1 MSLKKQKQKQQEQP
15 NLNDFITQQREKAC
29 FSGLPLEGKR
39 VIDLSS
45 VVAAPYCA
53 ALLGDA
59 GAEIIKVENPMA
71 PDALRGWGTHA
82 ATGIEPYHAYI
93 GRNKL
98 PITLNLKSDAGKQAF
113 LELIKSA
120 DVLIENMRLGVMDRL
135 GLSHQAL
142 LELNP
147 GLIIGKVSG
156 YGMTGPHAHQPGFGT
171 LAEAFSGFSFL
182 NGYEET
188 GPTSPPIALADL
200 TTGIH
205 LAYAVSLA
213 LHQSERSKSG
223 GQVVDIS
230 LYEPLFGYLG
240 GEFIGYQ
247 LTGQIPQ
254 PIGNELRAAAP
265 RNNYQTSDGLWVA
278 MSCSNQ
284 KTWERLAEVMGQP
297 QLIRDP
303 RFKTNNDRIQADSRI
318 ALNQIIKAWVLSK
331 TNQEAL
337 ELFRTEGI
345 TAGPIMSMKEIDED
359 PHYEARGSIIRVT
372 DPVSGVELK
381 MPDVPFRMGDNS
393 DRNKKSKLRFPG
405 LPMGSANQVVYRDLL
420 GYNQDQIDQLG

>member
-1 MSLKKQKQKQQEQP
+1 MSAETQP
-15 NLNDFITQQREKAC
+15 NLNEYITQQRQKSC
-29 FSGLPLEGKR
+29 FKGLPLEGKR

-45 VVAAPYCA
+45 VIAAPYCA

-59 GAEIIKVENPMA
+59 GAEIIKVENPNI

-98 PITLNLKSDAGKQAF
+98 PITLNLKSEPGKQAF
-113 LELIKSA
+113 LELIQSA
-120 DVLIENMRLGVMDRL
+120 DVLVENMRLGVMDRL
-135 GLSHQAL
+135 GLSHEAL

-147 GLIIGKVSG
+147 GLVIGKVSG

-171 LAEAFSGFSFL
+171 LAEAYSGFSYL
-182 NGYEET
+182 NGYEDT

-213 LHQSERSKSG
+213 LHQSKRGESG

-247 LTGQIPQ
+247 LTGEVPK

-318 ALNQIIKAWVLSK
+318 ALNQIIKAWMLGK

-337 ELFRTEGI
+337 ALFRQEGI
-345 TAGPIMSMKEIDED
+345 TAGPILSMKEIDED
-359 PHYEARGSIIRVT
+359 PHFEARGSIIRVI
-372 DPVSGVELK
+372 DPASGVELK
-381 MPDVPFRMGDNS
+381 MPDVPFRMGNKS
-393 DRNKKSKLRFPG
+393 TTNKKSKLRFPG
-405 LPMGSANQVVYRDLL
+405 LPMGSANEVVYRDLL
-420 GYNQDQIDQLG
+420 GYNQEQIDQLG

>member
-1 MSLKKQKQKQQEQP
+1 
-15 NLNDFITQQREKAC
+15 
-29 FSGLPLEGKR
+29 
-39 VIDLSS
+39 
-45 VVAAPYCA
+45 
-53 ALLGDA
+53 
-59 GAEIIKVENPMA
+59 
-71 PDALRGWGTHA
+71 
-82 ATGIEPYHAYI
+82 
-93 GRNKL
+93 
-98 PITLNLKSDAGKQAF
+98 
-113 LELIKSA
+113 
-120 DVLIENMRLGVMDRL
+120 
-135 GLSHQAL
+135 
-142 LELNP
+142 
-147 GLIIGKVSG
+147 
-156 YGMTGPHAHQPGFGT
+156 
-171 LAEAFSGFSFL
+171 
-182 NGYEET
+182 
-188 GPTSPPIALADL
+188 
-200 TTGIH
+200 
-205 LAYAVSLA
+205 VSLA
-213 LHQSERSKSG
+213 LHQSKRGESG

-247 LTGQIPQ
+247 LTGEIPK

-297 QLIRDP
+297 QLIHDP

-337 ELFRTEGI
+337 ELFRREGI

-393 DRNKKSKLRFPG
+393 EANKKSRLRFPG

-420 GYNQDQIDQLG
+420 GYNQEQIDQLG

>member
-1 MSLKKQKQKQQEQP
+1 MSAAKQQK
-15 NLNDFITQQREKAC
+15 LSDFIAQQRQQSC
-29 FSGLPLEGKR
+29 FAGLPLEGKR

-45 VVAAPYCA
+45 VIAAPYCA

-59 GAEIIKVENPMA
+59 GAEIIKIENPMI

-82 ATGIEPYHAYI
+82 ETGIEPYHAYI

-98 PITLNLKSDAGKQAF
+98 PITLNLKSAAGKQAF
-113 LELIKSA
+113 LDLIVSA

-135 GLSHQAL
+135 GLDHDSL

-147 GLIIGKVSG
+147 GLVVGKVSG
-156 YGMTGPHAHQPGFGT
+156 YGMTGPHAQQPGFGT
-171 LAEAFSGFSFL
+171 LAEAYSGFSFL
-182 NGYEET
+182 NGYEDT

-200 TTGIH
+200 TAGIH

-213 LHQSERSKSG
+213 LHQSKRGESG
-223 GQVVDIS
+223 GQVIDIS

-240 GEFIGYQ
+240 GEFISYQ
-247 LTGQIPQ
+247 LTGEVPK

-297 QLIRDP
+297 ELIRDP

-318 ALNQIIKAWVLSK
+318 ELNAIIKAWLLGK

-337 ELFRTEGI
+337 ELFRKEGI
-345 TAGPIMSMKEIDED
+345 TAGPIMSMKEIAED
-359 PHYEARGSIIRVT
+359 PHYQARGSIVSME
-372 DPVSGVELK
+372 DPASGITIK
-381 MPDVPFRMGDNS
+381 MPGVPFRMTDNS
-393 DRNKKSKLRFPG
+393 NAGNAANKSKMRFPG
-405 LPMGSANQVVYRDLL
+405 LPMGSANEVIYRDLL
-420 GYNQDQIDQLG
+420 GYSQEQIAQLS

>member
-1 MSLKKQKQKQQEQP
+1 MSLQKQKQQEQP
-15 NLNDFITQQREKAC
+15 NLNDFITQQREKTC

-98 PITLNLKSDAGKQAF
+98 PITLNLKSEAGKQAF

-381 MPDVPFRMGDNS
+381 MPDVPFRMSDNS
-393 DRNKKSKLRFPG
+393 DLNKKSKLRFPG

>member
-1 MSLKKQKQKQQEQP
+1 MSLKKQTQKQQEQP

-135 GLSHQAL
+135 GLSHQTL

-337 ELFRTEGI
+337 ELFRREGI

>member
-1 MSLKKQKQKQQEQP
+1 MSLQKQQEQP

-337 ELFRTEGI
+337 ELFRREGI

-405 LPMGSANQVVYRDLL
+405 LPMGSANQVVYWDLL

>member
-15 NLNDFITQQREKAC
+15 NLDDFITQQREKAC

-337 ELFRTEGI
+337 ELFRREGI

>member
-1 MSLKKQKQKQQEQP
+1 MSAETQP
-15 NLNDFITQQREKAC
+15 NLNEYITQQRQKSC
-29 FSGLPLEGKR
+29 FKGLPLEGKR

-45 VVAAPYCA
+45 VIAAPYCA

-59 GAEIIKVENPMA
+59 GAEIIKVENPNI

-98 PITLNLKSDAGKQAF
+98 PITLNLKSEAGKKAF
-113 LELIKSA
+113 LELIQSA
-120 DVLIENMRLGVMDRL
+120 DVLVENMRLGVMDRL
-135 GLSHQAL
+135 GLSHEAL

-147 GLIIGKVSG
+147 GLVIGKVSG

-171 LAEAFSGFSFL
+171 LAEAYSGFSYL
-182 NGYEET
+182 NGYEDT

-213 LHQSERSKSG
+213 LHQSKRGESG

-247 LTGQIPQ
+247 LTGEVPK

-318 ALNQIIKAWVLSK
+318 ALNQIIKAWMLGK

-337 ELFRTEGI
+337 ALFRQEGI
-345 TAGPIMSMKEIDED
+345 TAGPILSMKEIDED
-359 PHYEARGSIIRVT
+359 PHFEARGSIIRVI
-372 DPVSGVELK
+372 DPASGVELK
-381 MPDVPFRMGDNS
+381 MPDVPFRMGNKS
-393 DRNKKSKLRFPG
+393 TTNKKSKLRFPG
-405 LPMGSANQVVYRDLL
+405 LPMGSANEVVYRDLL
-420 GYNQDQIDQLG
+420 GYNQEQIDQLG

>member
-1 MSLKKQKQKQQEQP
+1 MSLKKQTQKQQEQP

-337 ELFRTEGI
+337 ELFRREGI

>member
-337 ELFRTEGI
+337 ELFRREGI

>member
-1 MSLKKQKQKQQEQP
+1 MSLKKQKQQEQP

-337 ELFRTEGI
+337 ELFRREGI

-393 DRNKKSKLRFPG
+393 DHNKKSKLRFPG

>member
-1 MSLKKQKQKQQEQP
+1 MRLKKPQETP
-15 NLNDFITQQREKAC
+15 NLNDFIAQQREKSC
-29 FSGLPLEGKR
+29 FAGLPLEGKR

-45 VVAAPYCA
+45 VIAAPYCA

-98 PITLNLKSDAGKQAF
+98 PITLDLKSEAGKQAF
-113 LELIKSA
+113 LELIQSA

-135 GLSHQAL
+135 GLSHETL

-147 GLIIGKVSG
+147 GLVIGKVSG
-156 YGMTGPHAHQPGFGT
+156 FGMTGPHAHQPGFGT

-182 NGYEET
+182 NGYEDT

-213 LHQSERSKSG
+213 LHQSKRLESG

-247 LTGQIPQ
+247 LTGEIPK

-303 RFKTNNDRIQADSRI
+303 RFKTNNDRIQPDSRI
-318 ALNQIIKAWVLSK
+318 TLNQIIKAWVLTK
-331 TNQEAL
+331 TNAEAL
-337 ELFRTEGI
+337 ELFRREGI
-345 TAGPIMSMKEIDED
+345 TAGPILSMKEIDED
-359 PHYEARGSIIRVT
+359 PHFEARASIIRVT
-372 DPVSGVELK
+372 DPSSGVELK
-381 MPDVPFRMGDNS
+381 MPDVPFRMKDNS
-393 DRNKKSKLRFPG
+393 ATNKKSKLRFPG

-420 GYNQDQIDQLG
+420 GYSQAKIDQLG

>member
-1 MSLKKQKQKQQEQP
+1 MSEQKQQQP
-15 NLNDFITQQREKAC
+15 NLNDYITQQRQKSC
-29 FSGLPLEGKR
+29 FAGFPLEGKR

-59 GAEIIKVENPMA
+59 GAEIIKVENPLA

-82 ATGIEPYHAYI
+82 ETGIEPYHAYI

-98 PITLNLKSDAGKQAF
+98 PITLNLKSEAGKQAF
-113 LELIKSA
+113 LDLIQSA

-135 GLSHQAL
+135 GLSHDKL

-171 LAEAFSGFSFL
+171 LAEAYSGFSYL
-182 NGYEET
+182 NGYENT

-213 LHQSERSKSG
+213 LHQSKRRESG

-247 LTGQIPQ
+247 LTGEIPK

-303 RFKTNNDRIQADSRI
+303 RFKTNNDRIQADSRA
-318 ALNQIIKAWVLSK
+318 ALNQIIKAWVSGK

-337 ELFRTEGI
+337 ELFRKDGI

-381 MPDVPFRMGDNS
+381 MPGVPFRMGNDS
-393 DRNKKSKLRFPG
+393 EANKKSKLRFPG

-420 GYNQDQIDQLG
+420 GYSQEQIDQLG

>member
-15 NLNDFITQQREKAC
+15 NLDDFITQQREKAC

-135 GLSHQAL
+135 GLSHQTL

-337 ELFRTEGI
+337 ELFRREGI

>member
-1 MSLKKQKQKQQEQP
+1 MSQKKPQETP
-15 NLNDFITQQREKAC
+15 NLNDFIAQQREKSC
-29 FSGLPLEGKR
+29 FAGLPLEGKR

-45 VVAAPYCA
+45 VIAAPYCA

-98 PITLNLKSDAGKQAF
+98 PITLNLKSEAGKQAF
-113 LELIKSA
+113 LELIQSA

-135 GLSHQAL
+135 GLSHEIL

-147 GLIIGKVSG
+147 GLV
-156 YGMTGPHAHQPGFGT
+156 TGPHAHQPGFGT

-182 NGYEET
+182 NGYEDT

-213 LHQSERSKSG
+213 LHQSKRLESG

-247 LTGQIPQ
+247 LTGEIPK

-303 RFKTNNDRIQADSRI
+303 RFKTNNDRIQPDSRI
-318 ALNQIIKAWVLSK
+318 TLNQIIKAWVLTK
-331 TNQEAL
+331 TNAEAL
-337 ELFRTEGI
+337 ELFRREGI
-345 TAGPIMSMKEIDED
+345 TAGPILSMKEIDED
-359 PHYEARGSIIRVT
+359 PHFEARGSIIRVT
-372 DPVSGVELK
+372 DPSSGIELK
-381 MPDVPFRMGDNS
+381 MPDVPFRMKDNS
-393 DRNKKSKLRFPG
+393 ATNKKSKLRFPG

-420 GYNQDQIDQLG
+420 GYSQAKIDQLG

>member
-1 MSLKKQKQKQQEQP
+1 MSLKKQKQQEQP

-337 ELFRTEGI
+337 ELFRREGI

>member
-1 MSLKKQKQKQQEQP
+1 MSAQTQP
-15 NLNDFITQQREKAC
+15 NLNEYITQQRQESC
-29 FSGLPLEGKR
+29 FKGLPLEGKR

-45 VVAAPYCA
+45 VIAAPYCA

-59 GAEIIKVENPMA
+59 GAEIIKVENPNI

-98 PITLNLKSDAGKQAF
+98 PITLNLKSEAGKQAF
-113 LELIKSA
+113 LELIQSS
-120 DVLIENMRLGVMDRL
+120 DVLVENMRLGVMDRL
-135 GLSHQAL
+135 GLSHEAL

-147 GLIIGKVSG
+147 GLVIGKVSG

-171 LAEAFSGFSFL
+171 LAEAYSGFSYL

-213 LHQSERSKSG
+213 LHQSKRGESG

-247 LTGQIPQ
+247 LTGEVPK

-318 ALNQIIKAWVLSK
+318 ALNHCLLYTSDA
-331 TNQEAL
+331 A
-337 ELFRTEGI
+337 
-345 TAGPIMSMKEIDED
+345 DE
-359 PHYEARGSIIRVT
+359 
-372 DPVSGVELK
+372 
-381 MPDVPFRMGDNS
+381 
-393 DRNKKSKLRFPG
+393 
-405 LPMGSANQVVYRDLL
+405 
-420 GYNQDQIDQLG
+420 

>member
-1 MSLKKQKQKQQEQP
+1 MSEQKQKP
-15 NLNDFITQQREKAC
+15 NLNDYITQQRQKSC
-29 FSGLPLEGKR
+29 FAGFPLEGKR
-39 VIDLSS
+39 VIDISS
-45 VVAAPYCA
+45 VIAAPYCA

-59 GAEIIKVENPMA
+59 GAEIIKVENPIT
-71 PDALRGWGTHA
+71 PDALRGWATHA
-82 ATGIEPYHAYI
+82 ETGIEPYHAYI

-98 PITLNLKSDAGKQAF
+98 PITLNLKSEAGKQAF
-113 LELIKSA
+113 LDLIQTA

-135 GLSHQAL
+135 GLSHNVL

-147 GLIIGKVSG
+147 GLVIGKVSG

-171 LAEAFSGFSFL
+171 LAEAYSGFSYL
-182 NGYEET
+182 NGYENT

-213 LHQSERSKSG
+213 LHQSKRGESG

-247 LTGQIPQ
+247 LTGEIPK

-265 RNNYQTSDGLWVA
+265 RTNYQTSDGLWVA

-318 ALNQIIKAWVLSK
+318 ALNQIIKAWVLGK

-337 ELFRTEGI
+337 QLFRKEGI

-359 PHYEARGSIIRVT
+359 PHYEARGSIIKVT

-381 MPDVPFRMGDNS
+381 MPGVPFRMGDHCEA
-393 DRNKKSKLRFPG
+393 NKKSKLRFPG
-405 LPMGSANQVVYRDLL
+405 LPMGSANEVVYRDLL
-420 GYNQDQIDQLG
+420 GYNQEQIDQLG

>member
-1 MSLKKQKQKQQEQP
+1 MSLQKQKQQEQP

-337 ELFRTEGI
+337 ELFRREGI